1 MDEKYQRIR
10 QYFKNKANLNA
21 SKGDLKSF
29 QISNNKINFNKRD
42 YDKEPLIIKSYER
55 FFVGYLHFI
64 SIWLA
69 IFTTTIIYSFL
80 FWENQ
85 PLNIIIILIC
95 YHIILFSVGGVYVY
109 YRDIVK
115 NNDQIHF
122 NQNFIRFYE
131 NDEPKSSV
139 DNMLIKH
146 IISKPLWCY
155 YFPRTNN
162 IWNKIFHIVLC
173 LLLFAIS
180 LKFSVITIFL
190 LYVYMIIFKAI
201 TQIIFGKNLRDFKF
215 FNTICVAEPIVPK
228 GYITDGKILAQRYYL
243 IYYFDKKTYDEIK
256 TYFLDRKRIDID
268 KIRKDYFI
276 LF

>member
-1 MDEKYQRIR
+1 MSREQVANRKLDEVEKYVVDKI
-10 QYFKNKANLNA
+10 KNVNLNN
-21 SKGDLKSF
+21 S
-29 QISNNKINFNKRD
+29 QISDKKINSKKRD

-95 YHIILFSVGGVYVY
+95 YHIVLFSVGGVYVY

-131 NDEPKSSV
+131 NGELKSSV
-139 DNMLIKH
+139 DNM
-146 IISKPLWCY
+146 
-155 YFPRTNN
+155 
-162 IWNKIFHIVLC
+162 
-173 LLLFAIS
+173 
-180 LKFSVITIFL
+180 
-190 LYVYMIIFKAI
+190 
-201 TQIIFGKNLRDFKF
+201 QIGRAH
-215 FNTICVAEPIVPK
+215 V
-228 GYITDGKILAQRYYL
+228 
-243 IYYFDKKTYDEIK
+243 
-256 TYFLDRKRIDID
+256 
-268 KIRKDYFI
+268 
-276 LF
+276 